1 MTPVV
6 VERTLTHRELRF
18 EVVHIASSVAP
29 VVPVGVEGQLFSLD
43 ELRGKGIAS
52 AVRAIFRALNLGAG

>member
-1 MTPVV
+1 MII
-6 VERTLTHRELRF
+6 ESIIGAL
-18 EVVHIASSVAP
+18 
-29 VVPVGVEGQLFSLD
+29 VPVGVEGQLFSLD